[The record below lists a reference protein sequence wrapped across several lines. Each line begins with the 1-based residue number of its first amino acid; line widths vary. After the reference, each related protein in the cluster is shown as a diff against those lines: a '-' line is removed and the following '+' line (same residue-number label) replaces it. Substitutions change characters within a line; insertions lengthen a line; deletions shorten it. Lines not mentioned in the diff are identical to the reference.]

1 MFQQVDKHLKNQLE
15 RIVFIELKEN
25 IATKNEQYK
34 MLMGIPVPII
44 VSELAETV
52 KKKEEEQTISLA
64 SMSRAMI
71 WLIGL
76 DHHFKY
82 INAYKKFLYAFD
94 ANIEDYI
101 VYEGL
106 KAADHKEFY
115 TALIYFRA
123 LILLNGE
130 NINGL
135 FNYARCCQ
143 DIAYESQDRDVE
155 QDFSNEA
162 HEVLELLVEKQ
173 PDFALG
179 YYHLGFYYA
188 NQRLFKKAQLTWE
201 KALKLRIDE
210 EKESEILLQ
219 LDSLKNHIQ
228 YEEGYSLILS
238 NEPELGLEKLL
249 PLEEKHAEWWNLL
262 FFIGLGYRQLNQ
274 HEQAIE
280 YFQKILKI
288 NSSQVDT
295 LNELGIC
302 YATLQD
308 HINAENYLKKALQLK
323 PSDSEILCNLGMV
336 YMEQGNLILAREV
349 LERSLRE
356 NPDDEITMICLDKL
370 KSME

>member
-1 MFQQVDKHLKNQLE
+1 MFQQVDKYLKNQLE

-25 IATKNEQYK
+25 TPMKNEQYK
-34 MLMGIPVPII
+34 MLKGIPVPIL
-44 VSELAETV
+44 VNELAEIV
-52 KKKEEEQTISLA
+52 KKQETEQTISLA
-64 SMSRAMI
+64 AMARAMI
-71 WLIGL
+71 LLLGL
-76 DHHFKY
+76 DNQFKY
-82 INAYKKFLYAFD
+82 IQEYKDFLYAFD
-94 ANIEDYI
+94 AHIEDYI

-106 KAADHKEFY
+106 KAADQKEFY

-123 LILLNGE
+123 LMLFNEE

-143 DIAYESQDRDVE
+143 DIAYQSQERDVE

-162 HEVLELLVEKQ
+162 HQALELLVEQ
-173 PDFALG
+173 HPDFALG

-201 KALKLRIDE
+201 KALKLQIDE
-210 EKESEILLQ
+210 EKEREILVQ

-228 YEEGYSLILS
+228 YEEGYSLILN
-238 NEPELGLEKLL
+238 NEPKRGLEKLI

-274 HEQAIE
+274 YDQAIE
-280 YFQKILKI
+280 YFLKILRI
-288 NSSQVDT
+288 NPTQVDT

-302 YATLQD
+302 YGSLQD
-308 HINAENYLKKALQLK
+308 YINAEKYLKKALQFK
-323 PSDSEILCNLGMV
+323 PDDSEILCNLGMV
-336 YMEQGNLILAREV
+336 YMEQGNLKSAREV
-349 LERSLRE
+349 FEQSIRE
-356 NPDDEITMICLDKL
+356 NPEDEITIMCLAKL